1 MTKEHRILFELSDL
15 KAIRLVC
22 RECKDEVLY
31 PIAGQRVFPPDNCP
45 SCQAQM
51 SKGSNALVGQLLRY
65 IYEVVEKD
73 EAMTVGLKFEMY
85 DEE

>member
-1 MTKEHRILFELSDL
+1 MKSYTPLQ
-15 KAIRLVC
+15 A
-22 RECKDEVLY
+22 RE
-31 PIAGQRVFPPDNCP
+31 FSPPDNCP

-73 EAMTVGLKFEMY
+73 EAMTVGLKFEMD